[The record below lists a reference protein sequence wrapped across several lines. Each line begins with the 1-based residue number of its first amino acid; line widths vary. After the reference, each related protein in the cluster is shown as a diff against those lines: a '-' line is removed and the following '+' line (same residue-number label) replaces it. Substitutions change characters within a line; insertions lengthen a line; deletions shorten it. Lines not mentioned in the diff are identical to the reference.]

1 MNESN
6 LRWIEWTNLLT
17 VAMIL
22 SGSAV
27 QVTGFKRSFVR
38 SSIRASHTN

>member
-22 SGSAV
+22 SESAV
-27 QVTGFKRSFVR
+27 QVTGLGSWLSPRR
-38 SSIRASHTN
+38 ND